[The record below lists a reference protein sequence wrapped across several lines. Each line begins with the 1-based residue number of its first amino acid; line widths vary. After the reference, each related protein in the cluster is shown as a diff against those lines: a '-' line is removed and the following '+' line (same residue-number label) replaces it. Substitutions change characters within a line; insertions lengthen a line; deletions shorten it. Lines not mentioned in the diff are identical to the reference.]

1 MDIQEI
7 LRGYKAG
14 EISLE
19 IAEAKIRQID
29 ERPGTGYTNM
39 GFARLDTQR
48 KERSGFPEVIFCSGK
63 PDDYLVAIYRK
74 ITELEGRAFGT
85 RATPHQAALVQ
96 EAIPAAEYDPV
107 SRILKVER
115 SGGASGMHGVSGNT
129 GASGSCD
136 TSNVSGAT
144 GVHGVSGVGNASG
157 AHGASGNNG
166 ASGGRVAVCT
176 GGTADIPVAEEAAQ
190 TAEFF
195 GARVDRFYDVGVS
208 GIHRLFNNMDEI
220 RKADCVIAVA
230 GMEGALPTV
239 IGGMVRNPVIA
250 VPTSVGYG
258 ANMQGL
264 TALLTMINSCAN
276 GVAVVNIDNGY
287 GAGYMATQIGRLA
300 ASGRNRE

>member
-29 ERPGTGYTNM
+29 ERPGKGYTNM

-136 TSNVSGAT
+136 TSDVSGAT
-144 GVHGVSGVGNASG
+144 GVHGVSGVGTASG